1 MKGKKNNCE
10 NFYFWRE
17 KKTILSMVLFRI
29 EEERKKTFVSL
40 NKYKSIDAFWMKK
53 KNQFDDA

>member
-1 MKGKKNNCE
+1 
-10 NFYFWRE
+10 
-17 KKTILSMVLFRI
+17 MVLFRI

-40 NKYKSIDAFWMKK
+40 NKNKSIDAFWMKK